1 MDERR
6 AEHGQESDSTV
17 RVELVPTLTHCVET
31 TAKREFS
38 RGLAEYFEKD
48 EEDEELGARTE
59 LLRLF
64 LESADMRELRR
75 ESEKHLVEGR
85 TVRFTLYLEAG
96 EPRCEMS
103 VDE

>member
-1 MDERR
+1 MATRI
-6 AEHGQESDSTV
+6 
-17 RVELVPTLTHCVET
+17 ELIPTLTHCIQT

-38 RGLAEYFEKD
+38 RGLDEYLQND

-75 ESEKHLVEGR
+75 QSEKHLVEGR

-96 EPRCEMS
+96 EPRYEMR